1 MNHQNLKV
9 QKEDKNNNLKNIN
22 MNQRNLQKKNNL
34 QQKMIM
40 NLLYHKK
47 FL

>member
-1 MNHQNLKV
+1 MNHLNLKV

-34 QQKMIM
+34 QLKMIM
-40 NLLYHKK
+40 NLLYLKK
-47 FL
+47 LL